1 MNNVLTYNVDDIANF
16 VSRSISLQQSIY
28 GIISYLEEIVVVADP
43 LVGMSV
49 RNEQQLTVTVERY
62 VGEYFVVDAVDIS

>member
-1 MNNVLTYNVDDIANF
+1 MNNVLTYNVDDIADF
-16 VSRSISLQQSIY
+16 VSGSISLQQSIY
-28 GIISYLEEIVVVADP
+28 GIISNLEEIVVVADP

>member
-1 MNNVLTYNVDDIANF
+1 MNNVLTYNVDDIADF
-16 VSRSISLQQSIY
+16 VSGSISLQQSIY
-28 GIISYLEEIVVVADP
+28 GIISNLEEIVVVADP
-43 LVGMSV
+43 LVRMSV

>member
-1 MNNVLTYNVDDIANF
+1 MNNVLTYNVDDIANL

-43 LVGMSV
+43 LVSMAV
-49 RNEQQLTVTVERY
+49 RNEQQLTVTVERH

>member
-1 MNNVLTYNVDDIANF
+1 MNNVLTYNVDDIADF
-16 VSRSISLQQSIY
+16 VSGSISLQQRIY
-28 GIISYLEEIVVVADP
+28 GIISNLEEIVVVADP
-43 LVGMSV
+43 LVRMSV

>member
-1 MNNVLTYNVDDIANF
+1 MNNVLTYNVDDIANL

-43 LVGMSV
+43 LVSMPV
-49 RNEQQLTVTVERY
+49 RNEQQLTVTVERH